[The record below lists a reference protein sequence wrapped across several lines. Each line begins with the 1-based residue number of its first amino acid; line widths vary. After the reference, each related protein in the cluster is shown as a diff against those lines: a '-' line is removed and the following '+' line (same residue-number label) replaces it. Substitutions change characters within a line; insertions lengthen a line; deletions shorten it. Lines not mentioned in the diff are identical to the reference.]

1 MKLGAKPGNPIGN
14 PRMKKGAPSM
24 NPRGKAAGN
33 RDKICREL
41 LSDMADAWA
50 KYGVKAL
57 KELALSDP
65 GCFVKA
71 YVALL
76 PREVKVDAMET
87 MTEDQILARIRELS
101 VTLGIEGVLLPAGE
115 PGSRKTTH

>member
-1 MKLGAKPGNPIGN
+1 MRIGGKGRPGGNPN
-14 PRMKKGAPSM
+14 MRKGAPSV
-24 NPRGKAAGN
+24 NPKGKGAGK
-33 RDKICREL
+33 RDKICGEL

-57 KELALSDP
+57 KDLALSDP

-76 PREVKVDAMET
+76 PKEVKVDALENLS
-87 MTEDQILARIRELS
+87 EDQILARIRELS
-101 VTLGIEGVLLPAGE
+101 ITLGIEGVLLPTGE
-115 PGSRKTTH
+115 PGPGETTH